1 MKKRVI
7 AVLLFMLGI
16 VLTISAAEKKM
27 LLVCEEYPPYQYSE
41 NGRVVG
47 IHNDI
52 VEEAAKNL
60 GIKVEIILV
69 PWPRALQMVKTGKAD
84 GIFSI
89 FKTKEREEYLYFPKW
104 GISKAKNIFIT
115 YKGSG
120 IKYSGDF
127 REMKNCTIGIL
138 RDNSYGEKF
147 DKADFLIKEDS
158 KTSENL
164 LRKIILKRNKV
175 GIMNY
180 EVAKYHLNKMR
191 EEEKIEYLYPFVSEA
206 EIYIAFSKKKKDSKE
221 NAENFSKEL
230 EKIRES
236 GRYEKIAEK
245 YFKK

>member
-104 GISKAKNIFIT
+104 GISKAKNI
-115 YKGSG
+115 
-120 IKYSGDF
+120 
-127 REMKNCTIGIL
+127 
-138 RDNSYGEKF
+138 
-147 DKADFLIKEDS
+147 
-158 KTSENL
+158 
-164 LRKIILKRNKV
+164 
-175 GIMNY
+175 
-180 EVAKYHLNKMR
+180 
-191 EEEKIEYLYPFVSEA
+191 
-206 EIYIAFSKKKKDSKE
+206 
-221 NAENFSKEL
+221 
-230 EKIRES
+230 
-236 GRYEKIAEK
+236 
-245 YFKK
+245 